1 MRVKFACA
9 TDDPEVFAKRF
20 RSSPDLTD
28 LPDLP
33 SGTGW
38 IAFDA
43 KVAAD
48 VNVFLEPPTQ
58 GDPDPWMRGIDVLVY
73 AHQDVFFPAGWVE
86 RFTEQWR
93 RAESHHRDR
102 VAVAGVY
109 GVKTLS
115 PDPRKKNVR
124 AGHLLDRGQ
133 LLREPAILPREVDS
147 LDECVVAISV
157 ASGLRLDPALGWHL
171 WATDL
176 CLQAQERGMVAVA
189 VDAYCE
195 HWSAQSRHY
204 AHLPPEYA
212 ASREV
217 FRKKWSRRLPIE
229 TPVERIEP

>member
-1 MRVKFACA
+1 MKFAIACA
-9 TDDPEVFAKRF
+9 VDDEGVFEARLG
-20 RSSPDLTD
+20 RSPDWETV
-28 LPDLP
+28 P
-33 SGTGW
+33 ST
-38 IAFDA
+38 ASRRA
-43 KVAAD
+43 TCAAW
-48 VNVFLEPPTQ
+48 VNDCLEHLEEGVVP
-58 GDPDPWMRGIDVLVY
+58 GEVLVY
-73 AHQDVFFPAGWVE
+73 AHQDVFLPEGWLKALE
-86 RFTEQWR
+86 RQWR
-93 RAESHHRDR
+93 RAESHHRGG

-147 LDECVVAISV
+147 LDECVVAIDV

-195 HWSAQSRHY
+195 HWSSQSRHY

-217 FRKKWSRRLPIE
+217 FRKKWRHRLPIE
-229 TPVERIEP
+229 TPVERVEP